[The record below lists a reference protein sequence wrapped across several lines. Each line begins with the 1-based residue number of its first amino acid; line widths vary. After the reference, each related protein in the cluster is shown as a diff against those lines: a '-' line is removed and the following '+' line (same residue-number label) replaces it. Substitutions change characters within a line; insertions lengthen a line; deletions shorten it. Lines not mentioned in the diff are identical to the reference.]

1 MVAINQ
7 DPDTI
12 PEVRAKADD
21 KVAEM
26 YFASKSAEDCIHD
39 LGDKTEQFVKYITS
53 TGRLYYW
60 RNAFQQLNNGL
71 FIMGGISRYGVEGEL
86 LNVPVNIFRNDL
98 DYVVSMTT
106 QERVDW
112 EPAATNT
119 DFESQAQCTFSK
131 GLLEYYQKHKHM
143 DNVGTQSVRDLLGFG
158 EAHVLELWDD
168 VIGDP

>member
-1 MVAINQ
+1 MVSRS
-7 DPDTI
+7 TKI
-12 PEVRAKADD
+12 PTGLSPKFKAQADD
-21 KVAEM
+21 VVKDK
-26 YFASKSAEDCIHD
+26 YFACMSAEDCINE

-112 EPAATNT
+112 EPAARTPILKARRSALSLKACSST
-119 DFESQAQCTFSK
+119 TRSTS
-131 GLLEYYQKHKHM
+131 
-143 DNVGTQSVRDLLGFG
+143 T
-158 EAHVLELWDD
+158 W
-168 VIGDP
+168 IT